1 MAGITS
7 GGGAA
12 ARCGDT
18 FPVGSMAEA
27 STRAGECSS
36 SPWWLRALVQVLV
49 KCGGA
54 ARRWGGRRRRRRRN
68 GVEVEEAGEAGA
80 LDDGGSGSSHGRL
93 RSLRRTA
100 LPQAAPIP
108 PSPPFTSPSPPAGWW
123 WTGEWVPLR
132 RLGLGDP
139 RVSAAALIAAGGAG
153 HVDGWDALGDAGRA
167 ATARPRPARAA
178 LALAVIKSGKGG
190 GMTKATSARPQRD
203 AARGPHASDGAPR
216 GGRWC
221 LAGSVLGRG

>member
-18 FPVGSMAEA
+18 FPLGSMAEA

-36 SPWWLRALVQVLV
+36 SPWWPRALVQALV

-68 GVEVEEAGEAGA
+68 GVEVEEAWEAGA
-80 LDDGGSGSSHGRL
+80 LDDGGPGSSHGRL
-93 RSLRRTA
+93 RSSRRTA

-108 PSPPFTSPSPPAGWW
+108 PSPPSLLLLLRRVGGR
-123 WTGEWVPLR
+123 TGEWVPLR

-139 RVSAAALIAAGGAG
+139 RVSAAALIEAGGAG
-153 HVDGWDALGDAGRA
+153 ARGRPGCAGERGA
-167 ATARPRPARAA
+167 RRDSEATAGARRFSFGRHQKWQRRGNDKGDVSATPA
-178 LALAVIKSGKGG
+178 
-190 GMTKATSARPQRD
+190 
-203 AARGPHASDGAPR
+203 
-216 GGRWC
+216 
-221 LAGSVLGRG
+221 